1 VHLAVVK
8 LKISIIQS
16 LIDKKADLNKQ
27 DSDGNTPLHLV
38 MNIFS
43 KNPERCSHILE
54 LLTMNGVKVNQKNHD
69 HWAPLHTA
77 VRKGQEKGV
86 NAIIKLNKK
95 LADKNLEQFDLNI
108 AGGIQQWSSLHLAA
122 HASQLQIIVDLTR
135 AGADIF
141 QRNQT
146 NQSAR
151 HCAKGNYIMTKNIKL
166 IE

>member
-1 VHLAVVK
+1 LIDGGADVNLGGGIFGSPVHLAVVK

-54 LLTMNGVKVNQKNHD
+54 LLAMNGAKVNHKNHD

-95 LADKNLEQFDLNI
+95 LADKNLE
-108 AGGIQQWSSLHLAA
+108 
-122 HASQLQIIVDLTR
+122 
-135 AGADIF
+135 
-141 QRNQT
+141 
-146 NQSAR
+146 
-151 HCAKGNYIMTKNIKL
+151 
-166 IE
+166 